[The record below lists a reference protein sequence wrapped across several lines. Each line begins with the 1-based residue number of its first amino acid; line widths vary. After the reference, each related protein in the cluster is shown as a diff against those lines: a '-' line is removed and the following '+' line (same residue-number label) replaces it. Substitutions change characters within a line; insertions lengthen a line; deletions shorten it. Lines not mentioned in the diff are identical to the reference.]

1 MNDNHIGGDTPVHM
15 RKPKLVFSD
24 RFPFLTKKKTL
35 ITIIVRKKR
44 NIHKIITALKIGSG
58 FFSQ

>member
-35 ITIIVRKKR
+35 ITIIVRKNEIYIK
-44 NIHKIITALKIGSG
+44 L
-58 FFSQ
+58 

>member
-1 MNDNHIGGDTPVHM
+1 MNDNHIGGDTPVHTCM

-35 ITIIVRKKR
+35 ITIIVRKNEIYIK
-44 NIHKIITALKIGSG
+44 L
-58 FFSQ
+58 

>member
-24 RFPFLTKKKTL
+24 RFPFLTKKTP
-35 ITIIVRKKR
+35 ITIIVRKNEIYIK
-44 NIHKIITALKIGSG
+44 L
-58 FFSQ
+58 